1 MTVSDLTVRVLIV
14 TSDNYLGSE
23 VCTALM
29 RIGTR
34 MAAGFDQHFSRVGIT
49 QAQFRTLLAIHQ
61 EGGREGITP
70 SALADH
76 LLIERATVSVLTR
89 RMVER
94 GWLARAPGVSR
105 RTFRLVL
112 TRAGTQT
119 LQKLIPLAVELADE
133 TVSDISVTR
142 LRQMHTSLDL
152 IEARLRAPGADEEE

>member
-1 MTVSDLTVRVLIV
+1 M

-76 LLIERATVSVLTR
+76 LLIERR
-89 RMVER
+89 RCR
-94 GWLARAPGVSR
+94 S
-105 RTFRLVL
+105 
-112 TRAGTQT
+112 
-119 LQKLIPLAVELADE
+119 
-133 TVSDISVTR
+133 
-142 LRQMHTSLDL
+142 
-152 IEARLRAPGADEEE
+152 